1 VKNIVSIIVASL
13 SLLFCQTV
21 IAQSD
26 VQNMYA
32 AGMAYSVNGAPPLA
46 SEAIYA
52 HRMNDAGT
60 YGFTNIIALP
70 NTVKPFTVTSNV
82 GVGVAQKVATI
93 ANIPVYAPVGIG
105 PSWTGSNIGYQYNAG
120 FLASIHIKNDYY
132 FLPSFRFVKSSVSNG
147 TGYQPTIGLDFG
159 WGK

>member
-1 VKNIVSIIVASL
+1 VKTIARIIVGTLA
-13 SLLFCQTV
+13 LFFSQVV
-21 IAQSD
+21 IAQD
-26 VQNMYA
+26 IQNMYA
-32 AGMAYSVNGAPPLA
+32 VGVPYSVNANPALA
-46 SEAIYA
+46 GEAIYA
-52 HRMNDAGT
+52 HLMNDAGT

-70 NTVKPFTVTSNV
+70 NSVKPFTVTSNV